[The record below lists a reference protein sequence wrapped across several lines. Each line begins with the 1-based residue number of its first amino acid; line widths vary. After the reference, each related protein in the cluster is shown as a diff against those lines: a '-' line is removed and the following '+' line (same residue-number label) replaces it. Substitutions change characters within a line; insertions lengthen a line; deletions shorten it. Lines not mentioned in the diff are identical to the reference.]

1 MKDLLK
7 LEDIVREILTN
18 DEKTRENDDLLF
30 MKVCEQLNGNVLNH
44 SFGAVLQDFN
54 RYGLPKYASVGRA
67 RRKLQAACPEL
78 RPKKEVEKFR
88 SERAV
93 DFMNYARTEVR

>member
-7 LEDIVREILTN
+7 LEDIVREILIN

-54 RYGLPKYASVGRA
+54 KYGFPKYASVGRA

-78 RPKKEVEKFR
+78 RPKQEIERLRYERSVDYEK
-88 SERAV
+88 
-93 DFMNYARTEVR
+93 YARAEVR